1 MGERCNLV
9 GSAKFKKLVDAC
21 KWDEAMEVC
30 IEQCE
35 KKADIL
41 DFNFDLIDG
50 QSAMSKFMR
59 LCVTEPT
66 VARLPF
72 MIDSSKWP
80 VVEKGL
86 KWVQPAQLPRPAC
99 VLGLPAGGLL
109 LPRDSEGPE
118 HVHRQPRRP
127 HRWCCIAL
135 LALVRSCSPLT
146 GLPRYADIDAH
157 TRKLAEEAQC
167 RQGPD

>member
-1 MGERCNLV
+1 M

-21 KWDEAMEVC
+21 KWDEAMELC
-30 IEQCE
+30 MAQCE

-41 DFNFDLIDG
+41 VFDSDLIDG

-59 LCVTEPT
+59 LCVIEPT
-66 VARLPF
+66 VAWLPF
-72 MIDSSKWP
+72 TIDSWP

-86 KWVQPAQLPRPAC
+86 KWVQPAQLPRPAY

-135 LALVRSCSPLT
+135 L
-146 GLPRYADIDAH
+146 H
-157 TRKLAEEAQC
+157 TRKLAEEAQWPS
-167 RQGPD
+167 GT